1 MKELQSNPIA
11 WADGERINAFYQG
24 AMQIMEDENMIS
36 EAQRQVGARTCIRV
50 DATQLKAPGPSH
62 KIDIS
67 ALKCLYT
74 TFTTPQPLRVLFSA
88 SIMRKYS
95 RLGTFLLQVKAVELA
110 LVKV

>member
-1 MKELQSNPIA
+1 MKELQTNPIA

-24 AMQIMEDENMIS
+24 AMQIMQDDNMIS
-36 EAQRQVGARTCIRV
+36 EAQRLLGARTCIRI
-50 DATQLKAPGPSH
+50 DATQLKAPRSSH

-74 TFTTPQPLRVLFSA
+74 TFSTPQPLRVLFST

-95 RLGTFLLQVKAVELA
+95 RLGTFLLQVKAVELP
-110 LVKV
+110 LMKV